1 MRLCSDNALATATAT
16 ATAKK
21 RKTLHDWQVAAWSC
35 NSSSSGSTSNSRN
48 LQATTC
54 TTFKG
59 SLAARTEAN
68 KNMRYSLSAGM
79 HLCTSSDSSSSTNS
93 NFNSSIDS
101 SSFCCC
107 CCCCI
112 RFQTFS
118 FAAEKKLLQI
128 YCLCFLTRRSST
140 VLQQQQHLPLPFP
153 VPLSPSLSHSIH
165 PALLLTIIIIIIS
178 VVSTFVAAALN
189 TKELAYCSG
198 QLLFCHLPPS
208 PSALLLLLLLLLLV
222 LILVHW
228 LHRIQVS
235 RKGLSVVFHRHAQIS
250 LAFYCCPVS
259 ISLLR
264 SGQWM
269 SASLSARLSIYLC
282 KGAAAIDYDSTV
294 GWAVIVVELIFDL
307 TQITMQIQFECDK
320 TINKLINLM
329 NIYFFE
335 IWAGID
341 LFIFF

>member
-1 MRLCSDNALATATAT
+1 MRLCSDNALATAT

-35 NSSSSGSTSNSRN
+35 SSSSGNSRN

-107 CCCCI
+107 CCRCCI

-140 VLQQQQHLPLPFP
+140 VLQQQHLPLPFP

-198 QLLFCHLPPS
+198 QLLFCHLPPA
-208 PSALLLLLLLLLLV
+208 PSALLLLLLLLV

-235 RKGLSVVFHRHAQIS
+235 RKGLSVLFHRHAQIS

-269 SASLSARLSIYLC
+269 SASLSARLSARLSIYL
-282 KGAAAIDYDSTV
+282 
-294 GWAVIVVELIFDL
+294 
-307 TQITMQIQFECDK
+307 TMQGGCCHRLWQHSGLSCDCCWINIRFNINYYAN
-320 TINKLINLM
+320 TIWM
-329 NIYFFE
+329 R
-335 IWAGID
+335 
-341 LFIFF
+341 

>member
-1 MRLCSDNALATATAT
+1 MRLCSDNALATAT

-35 NSSSSGSTSNSRN
+35 NSSSSNSRN

-79 HLCTSSDSSSSTNS
+79 HLCTSSDSSSSTN
-93 NFNSSIDS
+93 FNSSIDS
-101 SSFCCC
+101 FFCC

-140 VLQQQQHLPLPFP
+140 VLQQQHHLPLPFP

-228 LHRIQVS
+228 LHRIQLS

-269 SASLSARLSIYLC
+269 SASLSASLSARLSIYLSHYAR
-282 KGAAAIDYDSTV
+282 G
-294 GWAVIVVELIFDL
+294 LL
-307 TQITMQIQFECDK
+307 P
-320 TINKLINLM
+320 
-329 NIYFFE
+329 
-335 IWAGID
+335 
-341 LFIFF
+341 